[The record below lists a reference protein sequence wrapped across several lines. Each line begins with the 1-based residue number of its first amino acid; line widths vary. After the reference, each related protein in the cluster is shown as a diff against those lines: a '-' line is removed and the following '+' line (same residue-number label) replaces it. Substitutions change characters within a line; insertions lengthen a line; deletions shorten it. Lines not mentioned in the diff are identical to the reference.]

1 MNEVQVNKD
10 QAIGYLPRMAA
21 CYFCE
26 DIRFEMRGMVSL
38 IGLISGRLVVNRE
51 PPLVLPK
58 LGLFIEVRTSLEEA
72 PQRLTFVVSS
82 PWGRE
87 LLHVE
92 SSGETLAA
100 EVARARADPTS
111 EGFTLGLRTVLSP
124 LPVDALGRLRVTV
137 GIDGVPFNA
146 GSLLIERG

>member
-1 MNEVQVNKD
+1 MKKD
-10 QAIGYLPRMAA
+10 QAIGYLPRMAI
-21 CYFCE
+21 CHFCE
-26 DIRFEMRGMVSL
+26 DIRFELRGMVSL
-38 IGLISGRLVVNRE
+38 IGLISGRLVVNRD

-72 PQRLTFVVSS
+72 PKRLTFIVAA

-87 LLHVE
+87 LLHVD
-92 SSGETLAA
+92 SGGDTLAV
-100 EVARARADPTS
+100 EVARAHQDPTS

-124 LPVDALGRLRVTV
+124 LSVEALGRIRVIV